1 MLDEMEFFRV
11 SKNVWGQ
18 EMLLG
23 VSWDLL
29 WVPVAAAVAVI
40 VLHQLA
46 RLISRR
52 S

>member
-1 MLDEMEFFRV
+1 MEVFRF

-23 VSWDLL
+23 MSWDLL
-29 WVPVAAAVAVI
+29 WVPLAAAFACI
-40 VLHQLA
+40 AGHQLF
-46 RLISRR
+46 RLLLRR

>member
-1 MLDEMEFFRV
+1 MEVFRF

-23 VSWDLL
+23 MSWDLL
-29 WVPVAAAVAVI
+29 WVPVAAAFACI
-40 VLHQLA
+40 AAHQLF
-46 RLISRR
+46 RLVFRR

>member
-1 MLDEMEFFRV
+1 MEVFRF

-23 VSWDLL
+23 MSWDLL
-29 WVPVAAAVAVI
+29 WVPVAAALACI
-40 VLHQLA
+40 AGHQVL
-46 RLISRR
+46 RLILRR

>member
-1 MLDEMEFFRV
+1 MELFRF

-23 VSWDLL
+23 MSWDLL
-29 WVPVAAAVAVI
+29 WVPVAAAFAWI
-40 VLHQLA
+40 AAHQLL
-46 RLISRR
+46 RLILKR

>member
-1 MLDEMEFFRV
+1 MEVFRF

-23 VSWDLL
+23 MSWDLL
-29 WVPVAAAVAVI
+29 WVPVAAALACI
-40 VLHQLA
+40 AGHQFV
-46 RLISRR
+46 RLIPRR

>member
-1 MLDEMEFFRV
+1 MEVFRF

-23 VSWDLL
+23 MSWDLL
-29 WVPVAAAVAVI
+29 WVPVAAALACI
-40 VLHQLA
+40 AAHQLF
-46 RLISRR
+46 RLTLRR

>member
-1 MLDEMEFFRV
+1 MEVFRV

-23 VSWDLL
+23 MSWDLL
-29 WVPVAAAVAVI
+29 WVPFALAVAAILA
-40 VLHQLA
+40 HQLM
-46 RLISRR
+46 RLVSRR